1 MNDTLVQ
8 GLIWL
13 GAFGVLFTFLRRR
26 RTRRT
31 QH

>member
-1 MNDTLVQ
+1 MNDTLMQ

-26 RTRRT
+26 RTRWT
-31 QH
+31 QQ

>member
-1 MNDTLVQ
+1 MHGTVVQ
-8 GLIWL
+8 ALMWM

-31 QH
+31 HE

>member
-31 QH
+31 QQ

>member
-1 MNDTLVQ
+1 MNDTLLQ

-31 QH
+31 QQ

>member
-1 MNDTLVQ
+1 MNDTLLQ

-26 RTRRT
+26 RARRT
-31 QH
+31 QQ

>member
-1 MNDTLVQ
+1 
-8 GLIWL
+8 LIWL

-31 QH
+31 QQ

>member
-1 MNDTLVQ
+1 MNDTLMQ

-26 RTRRT
+26 RTRRA
-31 QH
+31 QQ

>member
-1 MNDTLVQ
+1 MNDTLMQ

-26 RTRRT
+26 RARRT
-31 QH
+31 QQ

>member
-1 MNDTLVQ
+1 MNDTLMQ

-26 RTRRT
+26 RTRRA
-31 QH
+31 QR

>member
-1 MNDTLVQ
+1 MNDTLLQ

-26 RTRRT
+26 RTRRAH
-31 QH
+31 Q

>member
-1 MNDTLVQ
+1 MNGTLLQ
-8 GLIWL
+8 SLIWL

-26 RTRRT
+26 KARRV

>member
-1 MNDTLVQ
+1 MNDTLLQ

-26 RTRRT
+26 RTRRA
-31 QH
+31 QQ

>member
-1 MNDTLVQ
+1 MSDTLVQ
-8 GLIWL
+8 ALVWL

-31 QH
+31 QQ

>member
-1 MNDTLVQ
+1 MNDTLMQ

-26 RTRRT
+26 RARRM
-31 QH
+31 QQ